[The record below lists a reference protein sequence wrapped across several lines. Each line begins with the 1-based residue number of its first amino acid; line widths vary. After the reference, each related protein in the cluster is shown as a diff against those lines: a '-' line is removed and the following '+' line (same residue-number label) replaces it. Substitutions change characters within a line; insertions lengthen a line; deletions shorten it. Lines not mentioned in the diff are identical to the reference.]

1 MLRHTTADAPSDP
14 GNGCAQE
21 LTFGCCRLR
30 PCVLLLPSV
39 RVCVCALAVS
49 QATLGVFSND
59 AEFLADEDAP
69 EGVQDADDTLPLLPN
84 DSV

>member
-1 MLRHTTADAPSDP
+1 MLLPPAP
-14 GNGCAQE
+14 
-21 LTFGCCRLR
+21 LR
-30 PCVLLLPSV
+30 VAAICLHVCVLS
-39 RVCVCALAVS
+39 VS

-69 EGVQDADDTLPLLPN
+69 DEGVQDADDDTLPLLPN

>member
-1 MLRHTTADAPSDP
+1 M
-14 GNGCAQE
+14 
-21 LTFGCCRLR
+21 F
-30 PCVLLLPSV
+30 VLS
-39 RVCVCALAVS
+39 VS

-69 EGVQDADDTLPLLPN
+69 EGVQDADDDTLLPLLPN